1 MSAVYSVVIPCRDG
15 AATLGRQLRAL
26 AAQDFTGDFEV
37 VVADNGSRDESRAVV
52 AAAGRT
58 DPRVR
63 GVDASGRPGINH
75 ARNVGVAHARGE
87 FVLLCDADD
96 AVTPGWISAMDR
108 ARRAGADCVGGA
120 VERRLPDETVVGTD
134 PATSTHLW
142 HVPRPIGANCG
153 FAREVHDAVGGFDES
168 LLGGGDES
176 DFFYRAHLAGYRTRA
191 VPDAVVVYYER
202 ERLRDLARQQFRY
215 GRQSVRIYLRFRDA
229 GLPRRPLWRVP
240 VTVAGG
246 LVRALSPDRLVRRRG
261 VKRLA
266 LTAGRVA
273 GSVRDRTLF
282 V

>member
-1 MSAVYSVVIPCRDG
+1 MYSVVIPCRDG

-26 AAQDFTGDFEV
+26 AAQDFAGAYEV
-37 VVADNGSRDESRAVV
+37 VVADNGSRDASRAVV
-52 AAAGRT
+52 AAAART

-63 GVDASGRPGINH
+63 GVDAGGLPGINH
-75 ARNVGVAHARGE
+75 ARNVGVAHARGD

-96 AVTPGWISAMDR
+96 AVTPGWLAAMDR

-134 PATSTHLW
+134 PGTTTHLW
-142 HVPRPIGANCG
+142 RVPRPIGANCG
-153 FAREVHDAVGGFDES
+153 FARAVHDAVGGFDET
-168 LLGGGDES
+168 LTGGGDES
-176 DFFYRAHLAGYRTRA
+176 DFFYRAHLAGYHTVA

-229 GLPRRPLWRVP
+229 GLPRRPLRRVP
-240 VTVAGG
+240 VTLAGG
-246 LVRALSPDRLVRRRG
+246 LVRVLSRDRLTRRVG

-273 GSVRDRTLF
+273 GSVREGTLF